1 MTKLQYE
8 ERARAVIIELFPQL
22 GQQAVE
28 AFVDLVVDALLS
40 LDAMSGER

>member
-22 GQQAVE
+22 SQQATE
-28 AFVDLVVDALLS
+28 AFVSLVVDALLS
-40 LDAMSGER
+40 LDAMAAPQ